1 MCLGKQFAFA
11 SASFQTLMALEQ
23 QKAFILVVTWW
34 LKYSKN
40 VFYVGIFSTWPVIQ
54 LSEISSE
61 ILYPHPWWKKWAK
74 YHRNLNVLLRFHENI
89 YCKSLSP
96 HLSDMSVFAL
106 LVLGTI
112 MLLNFSFLLLVYF
125 ICVLWTIS
133 LFPFSFVFL
142 TASHFCT

>member
-11 SASFQTLMALEQ
+11 SASFQTLMVLEQ
-23 QKAFILVVTWW
+23 QKALILVVTWW
-34 LKYSKN
+34 LKCSKN
-40 VFYVGIFSTWPVIQ
+40 VFYVDIFHYGQ
-54 LSEISSE
+54 LFNCQKFHQKFY
-61 ILYPHPWWKKWAK
+61 ILILMEKKWAK

-89 YCKSLSP
+89 YCKSLSL

-142 TASHFCT
+142 TASHFRT